1 MQMNRSRLVLA
12 VVASIIAIA
21 LTPLTALAAT
31 MYDLVRG
38 VEVYATSTEGRFT
51 GQASGNLPGYWYAD
65 VIHTPLSGS
74 SATATIDGGTFD
86 LVTNIRNQSTLVSGQ
101 FTGGSVVQTGGF
113 SGCTNQTYLVN
124 GTLSNVGAYGRQHH
138 GTGTFAATLTHY
150 RVSLLGRC
158 LVYAASIAGYVTL
171 QF

>member
-1 MQMNRSRLVLA
+1 MNRSRLVLA
-12 VVASIIAIA
+12 VVASTIAIS

-31 MYDLVRG
+31 MYDSVRG

-113 SGCTNQTYLVN
+113 SGCTNQTYAVK
-124 GTLSNVGAYGRQHH
+124 GALSNGGSFV
-138 GTGTFAATLTHY
+138 ATLTHY

-158 LVYAASIAGYVTL
+158 LVYAASIAGVVIL
-171 QF
+171 NL